1 MMQAVNKDRGMNHA
15 LKPTLFL
22 KFSGSEAQVRDEIAT
37 VGDIVKVTGFAR
49 ASARWPSTCSD
60 SRARPRGT
68 RPGPSTL
75 LST

>member
-1 MMQAVNKDRGMNHA
+1 MMQAVNKDRGMSHA

-37 VGDIVKVTGFAR
+37 VSDIVKVTGSAR
-49 ASARWPSTCSD
+49 ASAPWLSAASN
-60 SRARPRGT
+60 SRTNRGT
-68 RPGPSTL
+68 RRGPSTL